1 MKVVGAIQK
10 VGKLSAQLLI
20 AAWKNAKKALKKMSD
35 YQVLSKKQH
44 SNYRWK
50 RATNYA
56 FSAAD
61 AVVPLVQQEVHRAA
75 LHMPVAFAAH
85 GDGFVVVAVLGIE
98 QGQNLLVSPSGG
110 QWVGGYVPAVL
121 RGYPFALIPTVDGRK
136 VLAMDVESGLVGEAV
151 EGEFLLANDQPTE
164 PVQALLN
171 FLNQIDKDR
180 AVTSRLCA
188 LLAAH
193 GLIQPWPIKGVA
205 DEGDR
210 HIGGLFRIDSSAL
223 NKLDAHALHALQQA
237 GALQLAYMQ
246 LISMEHLPS
255 LGKLVQMHAQYANDQ
270 NLLSDQLG
278 KGVSFMSDTLK
289 FD

>member
-1 MKVVGAIQK
+1 MT
-10 VGKLSAQLLI
+10 
-20 AAWKNAKKALKKMSD
+20 D

-44 SNYRWK
+44 ANYRWK

-98 QGQNLLVSPSGG
+98 QGKNLLVAPSSG

-136 VLAMDVESGLVGEAV
+136 VLAMDVESGLIGEAV
-151 EGEFLLANDQPTE
+151 DGEPLLANDQPTE
-164 PVQALLN
+164 TVQALLS
-171 FLNQIDKDR
+171 FLTQMDKDR
-180 AVTSRLCA
+180 TITNRLCTM
-188 LLAAH
+188 LAAH
-193 GLIQPWPIKGVA
+193 GLIQPWPIKAVA
-205 DEGDR
+205 DEANKD
-210 HIGGLFRIDSSAL
+210 IAGLFRIDSNTL
-223 NKLDAHALHALQQA
+223 NKLDAHALHALQQS

-255 LGKLVQMHAQYANDQ
+255 LSKLIQIHAQYAKDQ
-270 NLLSDQLG
+270 QLLNEPLG
-278 KGVSFMSDTLK
+278 EGVNFMSDTFK